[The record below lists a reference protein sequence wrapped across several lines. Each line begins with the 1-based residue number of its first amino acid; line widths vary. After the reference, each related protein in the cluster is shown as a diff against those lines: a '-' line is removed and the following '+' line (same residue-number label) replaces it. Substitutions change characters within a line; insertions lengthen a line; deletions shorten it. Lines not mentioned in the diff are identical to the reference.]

1 VAWDGTG
8 NYRILSTP
16 ITREAW
22 ALAPLE
28 IPVGAGPV
36 PSIQLVLS
44 GDRGWL
50 LQNDR
55 TVVDGARLDATT
67 WRSWQPP
74 CADVVGPAYI
84 GASTPIDIVAACD
97 VGAWSTPAGDHLF
110 VSSDGGA
117 TFTEKGGRTPLDGAS
132 SVATASTSTIVI
144 AGNDSRGTV
153 LVGSFDGGQSWKT
166 VDRPATGSLSD
177 LGFTTSIQG
186 VVISTASSG
195 ASHLLMTRDGGH
207 TWTQVTF

>member
-1 VAWDGTG
+1 M
-8 NYRILSTP
+8 
-16 ITREAW
+16 
-22 ALAPLE
+22 
-28 IPVGAGPV
+28 

-55 TVVDGARLDATT
+55 TVVDGARLVAGT
-67 WRSWQPP
+67 WRTWQPP

-84 GASTPIDIVAACD
+84 GASTATDIAAACD

-132 SVATASTSTIVI
+132 SVATPSTSTIVI

-166 VDRPATGSLSD
+166 VDRPAVGSLSD
-177 LGFTTSIQG
+177 LGFTTSVQG
-186 VVISTASSG
+186 VVISTPSTG

-207 TWTQVTF
+207 TWTQVNF